1 MRHAPRTTAAAAALA
16 VLAAALSAPALADPD
31 AGAPPPPA
39 APSEEERPLE
49 SVPIGT
55 ERSPLPKFVE
65 WAAAPRV
72 KPTRRSA
79 NAAGCR
85 VYLLHEWMKV
95 RCTNETFALS
105 LVGGDFTGVAF
116 WIDPVTKE
124 GEVLMPLRRGGT
136 HVVQLWKPGKDAAGG
151 FVPQPSLLVQQY
163 WLEGAA
169 APVITIF

>member
-1 MRHAPRTTAAAAALA
+1 MRNARSAAAAAASIA
-16 VLAAALSAPALADPD
+16 VLAAALSALADPD
-31 AGAPPPPA
+31 AGAPPPA
-39 APSEEERPLE
+39 ASEEERPLE
-49 SVPIGT
+49 SVPIGAEHT
-55 ERSPLPKFVE
+55 PLPKFVD
-65 WAAAPRV
+65 WATAPRV
-72 KPTRRSA
+72 RPTRRSA
-79 NAAGCR
+79 AGAGCR

-95 RCTNETFALS
+95 RCTSETFALS
-105 LVGGDFTGVAF
+105 LVGGDFQGVAF

-136 HVVQLWKPGKDAAGG
+136 HVVQLWKSGKEAAGS